1 MSAVG
6 AVTDAGAVGGEGIG
20 AAVPRREDRRFLLG
34 KGRYTDDVQLPEQSW
49 AVFVRSPHA
58 HAAIRSIDAARALA
72 APGVLAVL
80 TGDDVAADG
89 LGGIPCGWQIK
100 NKDGSNMVEPPHPA
114 LAQGKVR
121 HAGDP
126 VTMVVAETR
135 AQAREAAKLVD
146 VDYQPLPAVAHLRD
160 AAGGHQRD
168 QGDRGDQAADA
179 GADASSGGPAALVW
193 DEAPGNVCFDWHLG
207 DAAAVDAAFAA
218 AARVVAIDVVNNRVV
233 PNAIEPRAANG
244 HYDPVEDRYT
254 LYTTSQNPHLTRLL
268 LAAFTLKVPEH
279 KLRVVAPDVGGG
291 FGSKIFHYAEEL
303 LVLWASRRVGR
314 PVKWPAERSESFLSD
329 AHGRDHLSH
338 AELALDAGGKF
349 LALRVRTLANLGAY
363 LSTFAPAIPTYLY
376 ATLLSGPYAIPAIYA
391 EVKALFTHTVPV
403 DAVRGAGR
411 PEASYLLERLVDKA
425 ARELGADRVELR
437 RLNFIRPDQFPYQT
451 AVALQYD
458 TGDYEATLAMALA
471 AIDYPRLAERKA
483 AARARGKLRGFG
495 ISTYLEACGI
505 APSALVGALGA
516 RAGLYEAA
524 TVRVHPTG
532 SVTVF
537 TGTHSHGQGHETT
550 FAQLVAEQLGVPLDS
565 VEVVHGDTDRIPFG
579 MGTYGSRSA
588 AVGGSAI
595 VKAMDKIVDKG
606 KKIAAH
612 LLEASVADVEF
623 AGGKFRV
630 AGTDREKTFG
640 EVAFAAYVP
649 HDYPIETVEPGLED
663 SAFYDPKNFT
673 FPAGCHAVEVE
684 VDPETGVVEV
694 ADVAIA
700 DDVGVVI
707 NPMIVDGQAHGGL
720 AHGIGQALFEECV
733 YDDAGQL
740 LSGSFMSYCMP
751 RAADLP
757 MFRVGNH
764 ATPCTHN
771 PTGIKGVGEVGAI
784 GVPPAVINAVLDA
797 LAPLGVTD
805 IDMPAT
811 PEKVWRA
818 IAAART
824 GGAH

>member
-1 MSAVG
+1 MNGQPGGQGLGVS
-6 AVTDAGAVGGEGIG
+6 VT
-20 AAVPRREDRRFLLG
+20 RKEDRRFLLG
-34 KGRYTDDVQLPEQSW
+34 KGRYTDDVKLPGQTW

-58 HAAIRSIDAARALA
+58 HAAIRSIDASRALA

-100 NKDGSNMVEPPHPA
+100 NKDDSVMVEPPHPA

-126 VTMVVAETR
+126 VAMVIGETR
-135 AQAREAAKLVD
+135 AQAKDAAQLVE
-146 VDYQPLPAVAHLRD
+146 VDYDPLPAVANLR
-160 AAGGHQRD
+160 AATAEG
-168 QGDRGDQAADA
+168 AAR
-179 GADASSGGPAALVW
+179 VW

-207 DAAAVDAAFAA
+207 DAAATETAFAS
-218 AARVVAIDVVNNRVV
+218 AARVVSIDLVNNRVV

-244 HYDPVEDRYT
+244 HYDLAEDRYT

-268 LAAFTLKVPEH
+268 LGAFTLKVPEH

-303 LVLWASRRVGR
+303 LVLWASKRVGR
-314 PVKWPAERSESFLSD
+314 PVKWTAERSESFLSD

-338 AELALDAGGKF
+338 AELALDADGTFRG
-349 LALRVRTLANLGAY
+349 LRVRTLANMGAY

-376 ATLLSGPYAIPAIYA
+376 ATLLSGPYVIPQIYA
-391 EVKALFTHTVPV
+391 EVKAIFTNTVPV

-411 PEASYLLERLVDKA
+411 PEATYLLERLVDKA
-425 ARELGADRVELR
+425 ARELGIDRLEIR
-437 RLNFIRPDQFPYQT
+437 RKNLIQPDQFPYQT
-451 AVALQYD
+451 PVALEYD
-458 TGDYEATLAMALA
+458 VGDYPATLDLALQ
-471 AIDYPRLAERKA
+471 AIDYDHFADRKA
-483 AARARGKLRGFG
+483 ASEARGKLRGFG
-495 ISTYLEACGI
+495 VSTYIEACGI

-524 TVRVHPTG
+524 SVRVHPTG

-550 FAQLVAEQLGVPLDS
+550 FAQLVVEQLGVSLEN
-565 VEVVHGDTDRIPFG
+565 VEIVHGDTDRIPFG

-595 VKAMDKIVDKG
+595 VKAIDKIVDKG

-623 AGGKFRV
+623 SDGKFRV
-630 AGTDREKTFG
+630 VGTDREKTFG
-640 EVAFAAYVP
+640 DIAFAAYVP
-649 HDYPIETVEPGLED
+649 HNYPIDTVEPGLED

-673 FPAGCHAVEVE
+673 FPAGCHTVEVE

-694 ADVAIA
+694 TDIAIA

-733 YDDAGQL
+733 YDEGGQL
-740 LSGSFMSYCMP
+740 LSGSYMSYTMP
-751 RAADLP
+751 RASDLP

-764 ATPCTHN
+764 VTACTHN
-771 PTGIKGVGEVGAI
+771 LTGIKGVGEVGAI

-811 PEKVWRA
+811 PERVWRA
-818 IAAART
+818 IRAAAG
-824 GGAH
+824 GGA

>member
-1 MSAVG
+1 MSGQGMG
-6 AVTDAGAVGGEGIG
+6 ASVA
-20 AAVPRREDRRFLLG
+20 RKEDRRFLLG
-34 KGRYTDDVQLPEQSW
+34 KGRYTDDLVLPEQTW

-58 HAAIRSIDAARALA
+58 HAAIRSIDASRALA

-89 LGGIPCGWQIK
+89 LGGIPCGWQIT
-100 NKDGSNMVEPPHPA
+100 NKDGSFMVEPPHPA

-126 VTMVVAETR
+126 VAMVIAETK
-135 AQAREAAKLVD
+135 AQAKDAAALVE
-146 VDYQPLPAVAHLRD
+146 VDYDPLPAVAGLR
-160 AAGGHQRD
+160 AAT
-168 QGDRGDQAADA
+168 AE
-179 GADASSGGPAALVW
+179 GAPQVW

-207 DAAAVDAAFAA
+207 DAAATGAAFAGA
-218 AARVVAIDVVNNRVV
+218 ERVVAIDLVNNRVV

-244 HYDPVEDRYT
+244 SYDTADDRYT
-254 LYTTSQNPHLTRLL
+254 LYTTSQNPHLIRLL
-268 LAAFTLKVPEH
+268 LGAFTLKVPEH
-279 KLRVVAPDVGGG
+279 KLRIVAPDVGGG

-303 LVLWASRRVGR
+303 LVLWASKRVGR
-314 PVKWPAERSESFLSD
+314 PVKWTAERSESFLSD

-338 AELALDAGGKF
+338 AELALDADGTFRG
-349 LALRVRTLANLGAY
+349 LRVRTLANLGAY
-363 LSTFAPAIPTYLY
+363 LSTFGPAIPTYLY
-376 ATLLSGPYAIPAIYA
+376 ATLLSGPYVIPQIYA
-391 EVKALFTHTVPV
+391 EVKAIFTHTVPV

-411 PEASYLLERLVDKA
+411 PEATYLLERLVDKA
-425 ARELGADRVELR
+425 ARELGMDRVEIR
-437 RLNFIRPDQFPYQT
+437 RKNLIQPDQFPYQT
-451 AVALQYD
+451 PVALQYD
-458 TGDYEATLAMALA
+458 IGDYPATLDLALQS
-471 AIDYPRLAERKA
+471 IDYDHLAERKA
-483 AARARGKLRGFG
+483 ASEARGKLRGFG
-495 ISTYLEACGI
+495 VSTYIEACGI

-524 TVRVHPTG
+524 SVRVHPTG

-537 TGTHSHGQGHETT
+537 TGSHSHGQGHETT
-550 FAQLVAEQLGVPLDS
+550 FAQLVVEKLGVPLEN
-565 VEVVHGDTDRIPFG
+565 VEIVHGDTDRIPFG

-606 KKIAAH
+606 KKVAAH

-623 AGGKFRV
+623 ADGKYRV
-630 AGTDREKTFG
+630 AGTDKEKTFG

-649 HDYPIETVEPGLED
+649 HNYPIETVEPGLED

-684 VDPETGVVEV
+684 VDPETGKVEV
-694 ADVAIA
+694 VDVAIA

-720 AHGIGQALFEECV
+720 VHGIGQALLEECR
-733 YDDAGQL
+733 YDDDGQL
-740 LSGSFMSYCMP
+740 LSGSYMSYTMP

-757 MFRVGNH
+757 SFRVGNH
-764 ATPCTHN
+764 VTPCTHN

-811 PEKVWRA
+811 PERVWRA
-818 IAAART
+818 IQAAG
-824 GGAH
+824 GGAA